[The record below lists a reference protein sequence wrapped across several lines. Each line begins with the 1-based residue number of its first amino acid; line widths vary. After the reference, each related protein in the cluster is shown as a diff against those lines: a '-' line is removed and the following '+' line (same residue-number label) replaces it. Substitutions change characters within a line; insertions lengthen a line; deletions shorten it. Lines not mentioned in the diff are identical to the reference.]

1 MKLSSVSQLRN
12 SIDSC
17 ISSAAYLAPAASAA
31 SIMRSTRSTMG
42 RKSRTTSRRPRRLR
56 SSDAASASRPAS
68 SSRRSIWKCITDS
81 RRGAPRAGVTASIV
95 PSSARS
101 TPMTGWSTT
110 RTWQLKAWISE
121 VTVSTRNGESSTLTS
136 TTEPEADQPSRST
149 SGL

>member
-1 MKLSSVSQLRN
+1 M
-12 SIDSC
+12 
-17 ISSAAYLAPAASAA
+17 
-31 SIMRSTRSTMG
+31 
-42 RKSRTTSRRPRRLR
+42 
-56 SSDAASASRPAS
+56 
-68 SSRRSIWKCITDS
+68 TDS

-110 RTWQLKAWISE
+110 RTWQLKACISD
-121 VTVSTRNGESSTLTS
+121 VTVSTRNGASSTLTS